1 MWRLLFSL
9 SDPTQ
14 GPSGQER
21 GPHSASRHRRP
32 TGGTKLKVGSAPLTD
47 RPSLTIFC
55 VSDTVCPDRR
65 TRHAQRSE
73 RNWARNAPT
82 DRRAPAGPGR
92 RAASGRPDRPTRPTA
107 GRGPRADTGR
117 ADRPTELRFVVVLAT
132 LPVSFGPSVA
142 ISGYSTFLFLP
153 FQISI
158 PPVMPAFPLG
168 NVSGTAPR
176 SRGQPRTVK
185 EAARPARHRQRDGTA
200 RIPRR
205 HPGRHATLVPSTS
218 SGFHVSTN
226 GTELITLH

>member
-1 MWRLLFSL
+1 MSDGKRSVSNREGDRVRAVRDKFQATEHRASIWRLLFSL

-92 RAASGRPDRPTRPTA
+92 RAASGRPDGPTRPTA
-107 GRGPRADTGR
+107 GRGPRTGSGR
-117 ADRPTELRFVVVLAT
+117 ADRPTDLSSLSCFDPAGVLRWRSQDIEMLMPLF
-132 LPVSFGPSVA
+132 FC
-142 ISGYSTFLFLP
+142 FL
-153 FQISI
+153 S
-158 PPVMPAFPLG
+158 
-168 NVSGTAPR
+168 
-176 SRGQPRTVK
+176 K
-185 EAARPARHRQRDGTA
+185 
-200 RIPRR
+200 
-205 HPGRHATLVPSTS
+205 
-218 SGFHVSTN
+218 
-226 GTELITLH
+226 